1 MPAPPAGTA
10 AEQRDGFGPWNPG
23 ITSRLPRAFLP
34 LSTMFRPENVFTSV
48 ETAHELSDF
57 TGMPAEDLVAFRPER
72 LVVHELLIRVTADFS
87 VPDGLRVEDLG
98 INFRRM
104 TAIILAGHIAPHMDG
119 IVASYAALKR
129 TATALIA
136 EALASTLFAAPT
148 PARAEGARRG
158 VMRFLRPRPRVNTS
172 RPPGE
177 RIEDSERRILAA
189 WRHQAEVADDPLAA
203 AAYRSLARL
212 GAAVSGKHGRL
223 VGECAL
229 LTALAAEM
237 VCNEYG
243 SEAIGRLIEPHIR
256 EGAAREGYR
265 LLPSQE
271 RPVVM
276 NVKGASASGKSTM
289 RPRQRKLAGELG
301 IEWADFALI
310 SPDIWR
316 KYLLDYDSLGEARKY
331 AGTLTGHEVEVI
343 DRKLDRYMAAKAEDG
358 RMSHLL
364 IDRFRFDSFTPES
377 GEEEG
382 SNLLTRFGEIVY
394 MFFMITPPHATVERG
409 WQRGEKNGRYKAV
422 DDLLD
427 HNVEAYTGMPRLF
440 FTWAL
445 RADKRVHFEF
455 LDNDVPEGAR
465 PRTVAYGWNGEMNV
479 LDIKCLLDVDRYR
492 KIDIGATRPDD
503 VYGDT
508 RAMAPGNN
516 TEFLRQCARMLRA
529 INFADYETGR
539 IYARMET
546 GRFTWTDL
554 QAMAAAIKDPDTRA
568 GLEAFG
574 PAPPDT
580 ASGEP
585 RYPRALDR
593 DNAQTLGRWGG
604 GA

>member
-1 MPAPPAGTA
+1 MPAPPASTA
-10 AEQRDGFGPWNPG
+10 AEEEAKTGPWNPG
-23 ITSRLPRAFLP
+23 ISSRLPRAFLP
-34 LSTMFRPENVFTSV
+34 LSTMFRPESVFTSV
-48 ETAHELSDF
+48 EAAHELSDF

-72 LVVHELLIRVTADFS
+72 LVMHELLIRVTADLS
-87 VPDGLRVEDLG
+87 VSDGPRVEDLG
-98 INFRRM
+98 INFRDM
-104 TAIILAGHIAPHMDG
+104 AAAILARHIAPHMDG
-119 IVASYAALKR
+119 IVASYAELRRA
-129 TATALIA
+129 ATALIA
-136 EALASTLFAAPT
+136 EALASTLFAAPMAAG
-148 PARAEGARRG
+148 PPARRG
-158 VMRFLRPRPRVNTS
+158 RVMRFLRPRS
-172 RPPGE
+172 REAPSRAGIEE
-177 RIEDSERRILAA
+177 RERLILAD
-189 WRHQAEVADDPLAA
+189 WRREAEVADDPLAA

-212 GAAVSGKHGRL
+212 GDAVSGKHGRL
-223 VGECAL
+223 VGDCAL
-229 LTALAAEM
+229 LTALAADM

-243 SEAIGRLIEPHIR
+243 SETIGRLIEPHIR
-256 EGAAREGYR
+256 EGAAREGYG

-276 NVKGASASGKSTM
+276 NVKGASAAGKSTM
-289 RPRQRKLAGELG
+289 RPLQRRLAAELG

-377 GEEEG
+377 GAEEG

-409 WQRGEKNGRYKAV
+409 WRRGERNGRYKAV

-445 RADKRVHFEF
+445 RADKRVHYEF

-465 PRTVAYGWNGEMNV
+465 PRTVAFGWGGDMNV

-492 KIDIGATRPDD
+492 KIDIGAIRPED

-539 IYARMET
+539 IYARMEA
-546 GRFTWTDL
+546 GRFTWTDP
-554 QAMAAAIKDPDTRA
+554 QALAAATRDPDTRA
-568 GLEAFG
+568 GLEAFAAVP
-574 PAPPDT
+574 PAAAD
-580 ASGEP
+580 EP
-585 RYPRALDR
+585 RAPRVLDR
-593 DNAQTLGRWGG
+593 DNAQTAARTVFSG
-604 GA
+604 